1 MVRSSL
7 VVQWVED
14 PALLLLQP
22 FGVLLWWEFDPWP
35 GHFMLWP
42 KNPNAVMGHQHG
54 YDAVTL
60 SLLCLSRAR
69 PVLFVSLKQKSL
81 GPDCLQ
87 SVVVSLWS
95 L

>member
-1 MVRSSL
+1 MVGVRSL
-7 VVQWVED
+7 
-14 PALLLLQP
+14 A
-22 FGVLLWWEFDPWP
+22 WEL
-35 GHFMLWP
+35 HAVP

-60 SLLCLSRAR
+60 SLLCLSRAC